1 MSDGRV
7 SDTLK
12 GLRKMH
18 LKSKPLEMKRMPS
31 GIQGEPD
38 PKRTLPN
45 PAEDESDNGSD
56 DMGFEEYDELG
67 FEEYDDFPE
76 PEPEPRPGPEPGL
89 PMVGDV
95 LNNSHTVLSLHPNH
109 ADGFYTSMCILMK
122 LRSKTV
128 LVNGNEED
136 PNAITLRLSA
146 LSQLRINLTQVM
158 GTMGTDRK
166 VASMFADFLNGRFP
180 IGMTPESNDA
190 EYAFGMVRAMR
201 MINKVRMDN
210 QLGEF
215 VSWSTGITETA
226 MDEQE
231 SLLDQF
237 LTVQANENSWPTMY
251 EVEALASVLKIDIHL
266 YFTSGNFAGGGYA
279 LDWNLI
285 NNPVK
290 LGPGNGLNEPYRLLW
305 SANHQMKFR
314 PLIPVETASRQSI
327 DCKSNNLQEDRD
339 DLHRTSLHPLYY
351 ADNVWNS
358 NYELD

>member
-7 SDTLK
+7 SDTLE

-18 LKSKPLEMKRMPS
+18 LKSKPLEMKRIPS
-31 GIQGEPD
+31 RIQGEPD

-56 DMGFEEYDELG
+56 DML

-76 PEPEPRPGPEPGL
+76 PEPEPRPGSEPGL

-95 LNNSHTVLSLHPNH
+95 LNNSHTVLSLYPNH

-136 PNAITLRLSA
+136 PNALGLRLAA
-146 LSQLRINLTQVM
+146 LGQLRMNLTQVM

-166 VASMFADFLNGRFP
+166 VASMFANFLNGRFP
-180 IGMTPESNDA
+180 IGMTTESNDA
-190 EYAFGMVRAMR
+190 DYAFGMVRAMI
-201 MINKVRMDN
+201 MINKVRMEN
-210 QLGEF
+210 QQGEF

-226 MDEQE
+226 LGEQV

-237 LTVQANENSWPTMY
+237 LNVQANEKSWPTMY
-251 EVEALASVLKIDIHL
+251 EVEALASVLNIDIHL
-266 YFTSGNFAGGGYA
+266 YFTSGNFAGDLYA

-290 LGPGNGLNEPYRLLW
+290 LGSGSGLNEPYRLLW
-305 SANHQMKFR
+305 SADHQMKFR
-314 PLIPVETASRQSI
+314 PLIPVGIASRQPI
-327 DCKSNNLQEDRD
+327 DCKSENLQEDRD
-339 DLHRTSLHPLYY
+339 DRQQSSLPPLYY
-351 ADNVWNS
+351 TDNVWNS
-358 NYELD
+358 NYEVDYVSPTD